1 MWGQI
6 SNEKTHIIP
15 TKVNKLNNKI
25 IDCSI
30 GKFSY
35 SAIDC
40 TGMVWVW
47 GDNKYSQL
55 GLNDYTNRPSPYPL
69 SSLKDKNVNCLVFGE
84 NFALAYQNTL
94 IRS

>member
-40 TGMVWVW
+40 TGMIWFC
-47 GDNKYSQL
+47 GDNKYS
-55 GLNDYTNRPSPYPL
+55 
-69 SSLKDKNVNCLVFGE
+69 
-84 NFALAYQNTL
+84 
-94 IRS
+94 